1 MIASGHRKEP
11 PRAAITPTGP
21 EAALADA
28 KAREA
33 GFASVEDYLRGL
45 IRREADAHAEL
56 LRALEEGERSGV
68 SDRTIEDVYR
78 QAKAKF
84 LARGPAAEA

>member
-1 MIASGHRKEP
+1 VIASGHRKEP

-56 LRALEEGERSGV
+56 LRTLEEGERSGV
-68 SDRTIEDVYR
+68 SDRTVEGVYAR
-78 QAKAKF
+78 VTAAF
-84 LARGPAAEA
+84 LANGG